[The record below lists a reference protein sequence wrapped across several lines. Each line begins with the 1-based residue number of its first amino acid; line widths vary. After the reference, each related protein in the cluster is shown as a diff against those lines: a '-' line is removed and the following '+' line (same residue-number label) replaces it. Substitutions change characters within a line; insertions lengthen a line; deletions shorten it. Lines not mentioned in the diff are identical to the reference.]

1 MERRAFFLMVLT
13 LVATRKLRFVK
24 RRPFGP
30 LFGYK
35 SRFLTFSGFKTPHA
49 HFTSRIDWFYAAKH
63 DASSPGSSG
72 VGPRRFPVW
81 AVLVDLAHLA
91 MVDSRAQYTVNN
103 ALKSHKLHSILAQAP
118 PYFCYF
124 RYCSTAVCVPV
135 KMEWAAPAECSELA
149 NFSPFHVRFSRS
161 STRSGPDRVDGIPTR
176 PPSQSVCPSRG
187 TRCRR

>member
-1 MERRAFFLMVLT
+1 MVLT

-72 VGPRRFPVW
+72 VEPRRFPVW

-91 MVDSRAQYTVNN
+91 KVDSRAQTT
-103 ALKSHKLHSILAQAP
+103 P
-118 PYFCYF
+118 
-124 RYCSTAVCVPV
+124 
-135 KMEWAAPAECSELA
+135 
-149 NFSPFHVRFSRS
+149 
-161 STRSGPDRVDGIPTR
+161 
-176 PPSQSVCPSRG
+176 
-187 TRCRR
+187 